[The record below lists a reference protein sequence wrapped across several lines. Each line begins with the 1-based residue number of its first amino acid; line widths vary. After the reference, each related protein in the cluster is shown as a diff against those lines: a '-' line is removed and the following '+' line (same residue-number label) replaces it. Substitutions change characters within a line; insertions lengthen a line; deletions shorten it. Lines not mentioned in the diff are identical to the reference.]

1 MVSRF
6 IVISLNIL
14 FQQHWIHASNKELLA
29 TLMPNVLKVL
39 LVDGNAYAMMGLLV
53 MVKFVKVFKY
63 KVTRVYIKF
72 VYIIYKRRFYYYGKA
87 TYIS

>member
-14 FQQHWIHASNKELLA
+14 FQQHWIHASNKELFA

-39 LVDGNAYAMMGLLV
+39 LVDGNVYARMGLLV
-53 MVKFVKVFKY
+53 MVKNAQVFKY

-72 VYIIYKRRFYYYGKA
+72 VYIIYKRRLYYYGKA